1 MFTVIVNKTSL
12 RVVFV
17 AHAQAPLL
25 LDALYPPVG
34 YNYITWLG
42 QIDERVRRA
51 PWEYVVSGNEFVK
64 NLDDQNTMQSLI
76 ENQARGMLLLEL
88 AKGVNRYRRQVLK
101 EDLLGQDVVYN
112 AKVTEAHAWI
122 AQRDLN
128 MGGNTEAHFPWL
140 RDAAA
145 HDGVTLDQA
154 AEAVIFRHT
163 QAMEL
168 LRHSERRRRA
178 LTRSILET
186 PFNELQRVADEV
198 REYVRRG

>member
-1 MFTVIVNKTSL
+1 MFTVIVDKSSL

-34 YNYITWLG
+34 FNYITWLG
-42 QIDERVRRA
+42 QVDESVRRA

-64 NLDDQNTMQSLI
+64 NTPDRNTMQSLI
-76 ENQARGMLLLEL
+76 ENQARGMLLMEL
-88 AKGVNRYRRQVLK
+88 AKGINRYRRQVLK
-101 EDLLGQDVVYN
+101 EDLVGQDAVYA
-112 AKVTEAHAWI
+112 AKVREAQSWI
-122 AQRDLN
+122 SLVN
-128 MGGNTEAHFPWL
+128 MGSANEAHFPWL
-140 RDAAA
+140 QEAAA
-145 HDGVTLDQA
+145 HDSITLTQA
-154 AEAVIFRHT
+154 AEAIIFRHT